1 MNNQE
6 PNNSNVNSIGC
17 FRYLDAQ
24 ELAFIEEK
32 KTRLTYLKGETIFK
46 QGAFAPYVLFVI
58 DGLVKVLLQTGHQKQ
73 LNISISH
80 EGDFLAFSS
89 IFGEPIYNYS
99 AVALKDTT
107 ICMIDKEAL
116 KELLLKN
123 PKFALRITSRH
134 YKTERRYLDI
144 LHNISYRQMRG
155 KLASTILYLSS
166 EDFSSDNIFQYLTRQ
181 DIADF
186 ASITVE
192 STVKFLKEFEKE
204 GAIAIKPKEI
214 MIIDQEKLQLIEKLS

>member
-1 MNNQE
+1 MNNPE
-6 PNNSNVNSIGC
+6 TNNSDINSIGC
-17 FRYLDAQ
+17 FRYLDAE

-32 KTRLTYLKGETIFK
+32 KTRLTYLKGEIIFK
-46 QGAFAPYVLFVI
+46 QGAFAPYVLFII
-58 DGLVKVLLQTGHQKQ
+58 DGLVKVFLQTGNQKQ

-99 AVALKDTT
+99 VIALKETT

-123 PKFALRITSRH
+123 PEFALKITSRH
-134 YKTERRYLDI
+134 YKMERRYLDL

-166 EDFSSDNIFQYLTRQ
+166 EDFISDNIFQHLTRQ

-204 GAIAIKPKEI
+204 GIIAIKLKEI
-214 MIIDQEKLQLIEKLS
+214 AVIDQEKLRLIEKLS

>member
-1 MNNQE
+1 LNNQE
-6 PNNSNVNSIGC
+6 STNSNLNSIGC
-17 FRYLDAQ
+17 FRYLDAH

-32 KTRLTYLKGETIFK
+32 KTRLVYLKGETIFK

-58 DGLVKVLLQTGHQKQ
+58 DGLVKVFLQTGHQKQ
-73 LNISISH
+73 LNISISQ

-89 IFGEPIYNYS
+89 VFGEPIYNYS
-99 AVALKDTT
+99 ATAMKDTT

-116 KELLLKN
+116 KELLVKN
-123 PKFALRITSRH
+123 PEFALKITSRN

-166 EDFSSDNIFQYLTRQ
+166 EDFISNNLFQYLTRQ

-204 GAIAIKPKEI
+204 GLISLKTKEI
-214 MIIDQEKLQLIEKLS
+214 MVVDLEKLRLIEKLS